1 MRKIYLVLMFP
12 IVLMA
17 QKKEVTL
24 ENIWKTY
31 DFYPKSVSGF
41 KSMQDGNYYSKLDK
55 KGDNSQINKY
65 SFRTGKK
72 IRTLVNSKNIEIDI
86 NNYTFS
92 KDEKKVLFANE
103 TEKIYR
109 YSSKSIYHI
118 YNLKTKKLE
127 KLSDDKVMYADF
139 SPSGDK
145 VAYVNSNNL
154 FVKDLSNSKT
164 IQITTDGKLNQII
177 NGATDWVYEEEF
189 GLTQAFFW
197 SPDGKKIAFYKFD
210 EREVKEF
217 SMDMFNAELYPS
229 QYQFKYPKAGED
241 NSKLSIHIYNF
252 DDGETTMISLNK
264 SYEYIPRMNWT
275 KSNDLLYVLAM
286 NRHQN
291 ELDFILYNTTNSS
304 SEILFSEKDK
314 YYIDVHDNT
323 TFTDD
328 GQSLI
333 WTSEKSGFNHIYLVN
348 LENGQS
354 QQVTTGNWEVTKY
367 HGMNQDDNK
376 VFYTSNEE
384 GTINKSLYCI
394 NLDGSEK
401 TKLSEDLGT
410 HSSTFSN
417 GMKYYSNNYSTADT
431 PPYISLHNHTGK
443 EIRVLEDNV
452 DLSTKM
458 EEFDLTKK
466 EFFSFTTSED
476 VNLNGWMIKP
486 SDFDPNKRYPV
497 FMFLYGGPGSQQ
509 VVNSWGW
516 FNYFWY
522 QHLAQKGYIVACV
535 DNRGT
540 GGRGAEFKKMTYL
553 QLGKYETIDQ
563 IEANKYLAKLP
574 YVDKNRIGIQ
584 GWSYGGYM
592 SSLAIT
598 KGADVF
604 KTAIAVA
611 PVTNWR
617 YYDNIYTERYMRT
630 PQENASGYDD
640 NSPINHVDSLK
651 GNYLLIHGTAD
662 DNVHVQNTYEMV
674 SALVKANKQ
683 FDLFVYPDKNHGIYG
698 GNTRLHLYKL
708 MTDYILENL

>member
-1 MRKIYLVLMFP
+1 MFP
-12 IVLMA
+12 IVLLA

-41 KSMQDGNYYSKLDK
+41 NSMQDGNYYSKLDK
-55 KGDNSQINKY
+55 KGGDSQINKY
-65 SFRTGKK
+65 SFLTGQKT
-72 IRTLVNSKNIEIDI
+72 RTLVDSKNIEIDI

-103 TEKIYR
+103 TVKIYR

-127 KLSDDKVMYADF
+127 KLTDDKVMYADF

-154 FVKDLSNSKT
+154 FIKDLSNGKT
-164 IQITTDGKLNQII
+164 IQITTDGELNQII

-210 EREVKEF
+210 EREVNEF
-217 SMDMFNAELYPS
+217 SMDIFNAELYPS

-241 NSKLSIHIYNF
+241 NSKLSIHIYNI
-252 DDGETTMISLNK
+252 DDGETTTISLNN
-264 SYEYIPRMNWT
+264 SYEYIPRMGWT
-275 KSNDLLYVLAM
+275 KSNDLLYILAM

-291 ELDFILYNTTNSS
+291 KLDFILYNTKNST

-333 WTSEKSGFNHIYLVN
+333 WTSEKNGFNHIYLVN

-384 GTINKSLYCI
+384 GAINKSLYCI
-394 NLDGSEK
+394 NLDGSDK

-417 GMKYYSNNYSTADT
+417 GMNYYSNTYSTADA

-443 EIRVLEDNV
+443 EIRVLEDNA

-466 EFFSFTTSED
+466 EFFSFITSED
-476 VNLNGWMIKP
+476 IELNGWMIKP
-486 SDFDPNKRYPV
+486 SNFDPNKQYPV
-497 FMFLYGGPGSQQ
+497 FMVLYGGPGSQQ

-522 QHLAQKGYIVACV
+522 QHLAQKGYIIACV

-563 IEANKYLAKLP
+563 IEANRYLAKLP
-574 YVDKNRIGIQ
+574 YVDENRIGIQ

-640 NSPINHVDSLK
+640 NSPINHVNSLK

-708 MTDYILENL
+708 MTDYILKNL